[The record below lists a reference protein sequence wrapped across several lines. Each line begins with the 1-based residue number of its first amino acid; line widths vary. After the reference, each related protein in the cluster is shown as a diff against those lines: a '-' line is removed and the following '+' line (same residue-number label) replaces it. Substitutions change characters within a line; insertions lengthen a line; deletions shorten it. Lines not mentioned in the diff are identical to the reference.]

1 MKKLALHWKI
11 IIGLVLGVIW
21 GIFSTQG
28 IALAPEFVV
37 QPETLQRFTIN
48 WIMPFGTIFLNLL
61 KLIAV
66 PLVLVSLITGI
77 SGLKDVAS
85 LSRMGGKTV
94 GIYLL
99 TTVIAI
105 TIGLS
110 VVNIVKP
117 GHYFSVE
124 KREEFRQ
131 KYASDVDRTTQTAE
145 QVKERGPLQFLVD
158 IVPENIFDALRDNRR
173 MLNVI
178 LFAMLFG
185 IALVIV
191 PEEKTLTVKNFFSGV
206 NEVILKIVD
215 MIMTMAPYGVFALL
229 AGIIAGFG
237 KDIFQ
242 LFGALGMYSLTVVGS
257 LGLMVFVIYPLAIIT
272 FSKIKYKDFFRGIAP
287 AQLLAFST
295 SSSAATLPVTMERCE
310 KELGIREEV
319 TSFVL
324 PLGATINMDGTSLYQ
339 AVATVF
345 IAQAFGT
352 DLTIVQQL
360 TIVLMATL
368 SSIGAA
374 PVPGAGMV
382 ILIIILQSVGID
394 PEGLALIVAVDRI
407 LDMCRT
413 VVNVTGDA
421 TVAVIVAGTEKK

>member
-28 IALAPEFVV
+28 IALAPEFAI

-105 TIGLS
+105 TIGLGI
-110 VVNIVKP
+110 VNIVKP